1 MKSATVDCAIA
12 FAGCVLV
19 SIAAF
24 GDALSALA
32 ALIASSDEYSLI
44 ALAPL
49 ITLGLIVRQRDVIFG
64 ETRSDPRS
72 KILAFAT
79 AAVAFLA
86 LLAISTKSPNEIRL
100 TTSIL
105 LLVSL
110 WIFAFRICFGAVA
123 TRRAAFPLL
132 FLFFLAPLPSSLM
145 DRLVTGLQ
153 YASAEVTGLLFAVA
167 GVPVL
172 RHDQTFALAN
182 LEIEIARECS
192 GIRSAMGLVM
202 LSAVFSHLFL
212 RSSWSRAAL
221 LLLTVP
227 LAIIK
232 NGLRIFTLSTL
243 AAYVDPAYLNG
254 PPHRY
259 GGVIFFGIAFLGLIA
274 FVRLLQLLETH
285 TAQRTS
291 RAVLATA
298 AIRP

>member
-1 MKSATVDCAIA
+1 MKPATTDCTIA

-24 GDALSALA
+24 ADVLSTLT
-32 ALIASSDEYSLI
+32 ALIASSAEYS
-44 ALAPL
+44 AVVLAPVV
-49 ITLGLIVRQRDVIFG
+49 TLALLVRERDEIFREARPNLRGKIVEIA
-64 ETRSDPRS
+64 
-72 KILAFAT
+72 I
-79 AAVAFLA
+79 AAAAFLA
-86 LLAISTKSPNEIRL
+86 IVAILPRFPNDVRL
-100 TTSIL
+100 TTSVL
-105 LLVSL
+105 LLISL
-110 WIFAFRICFGAVA
+110 WGFGFRICFGPVA

-132 FLFFLAPLPSSLM
+132 FLFFLVPLPSSLM

-153 YASAEVTGLLFAVA
+153 YASAEITSLLFTIAD
-167 GVPVL
+167 VPVL
-172 RHDQTFALAN
+172 RHDQAFALAN

-192 GIRSAMGLVM
+192 GIRSAMGLIM

-212 RSSWSRAAL
+212 RSNWSRAAL
-221 LLLTVP
+221 LLLTIP

-259 GGVIFFGIAFLGLIA
+259 GGVIFFGLAFLGLIA

-285 TAQRTS
+285 NARHPS
-291 RAVLATA
+291 RRVLATA
-298 AIRP
+298 AVRP

>member
-1 MKSATVDCAIA
+1 MKPATTDCTIA
-12 FAGCVLV
+12 FAGCVLA

-24 GDALSALA
+24 ADVLSTLA
-32 ALIASSDEYSLI
+32 SLIASSAEYSLLLLAPVI
-44 ALAPL
+44 ALA
-49 ITLGLIVRQRDVIFG
+49 LIVRDRDTIF
-64 ETRSDPRS
+64 EESRPLRR
-72 KILAFAT
+72 KIVEIAIAF
-79 AAVAFLA
+79 VVSPA
-86 LLAISTKSPNEIRL
+86 LLAILPKFPNEIRL
-100 TTSIL
+100 TTSVL
-105 LLVSL
+105 LLVAL
-110 WIFAFRICFGAVA
+110 WIFAFRICFGPVAARKAV
-123 TRRAAFPLL
+123 FPLL
-132 FLFFLAPLPSSLM
+132 FLFFLVPLPSPLM
-145 DRLVTGLQ
+145 DRLITGLQ
-153 YASAEVTGLLFAVA
+153 YASAEVTSLLFTVT
-167 GVPVL
+167 GVPVF
-172 RHDQTFALAN
+172 RHDQTFVLAN
-182 LEIEIARECS
+182 LQIEIARECS

-285 TAQRTS
+285 TARRTS

>member
-1 MKSATVDCAIA
+1 MKPATTDCTIA
-12 FAGCVLV
+12 FAGCLLA

-24 GDALSALA
+24 ADVLSTLA
-32 ALIASSDEYSLI
+32 ALIASSAEYSAL
-44 ALAPL
+44 ALAPVV
-49 ITLGLIVRQRDVIFG
+49 TLALLVRERDTIFEDSRPLRGKIVEIAV
-64 ETRSDPRS
+64 
-72 KILAFAT
+72 
-79 AAVAFLA
+79 AAVA
-86 LLAISTKSPNEIRL
+86 LLAVVAILPKFPNEIRL
-100 TTSIL
+100 TTSVL
-105 LLVSL
+105 LLVAL
-110 WIFAFRICFGAVA
+110 WIFAFRICFGPVA
-123 TRRAAFPLL
+123 PRRAALPLL
-132 FLFFLAPLPSSLM
+132 FLLFLVPLPSPLM

-153 YASAEVTGLLFAVA
+153 HASAEVTSLLFTVA
-167 GVPVL
+167 GVPVI
-172 RHDQTFALAN
+172 RHDQVFALAN

-202 LSAVFSHLFL
+202 LSAVLSHLFL
-212 RSSWSRAAL
+212 RSNWSRAAL

-259 GGVIFFGIAFLGLIA
+259 GGVIFFGLAFLGLIA

-285 TAQRTS
+285 TARRTS

>member
-1 MKSATVDCAIA
+1 MKPATTDCAIA
-12 FAGCVLV
+12 FAGCILA

-24 GDALSALA
+24 ADVLSTLA
-32 ALIASSDEYSLI
+32 SLIASSAEYSAL
-44 ALAPL
+44 ALAPVV
-49 ITLGLIVRQRDVIFG
+49 TLALLVRERDTIFEDSRPLRG
-64 ETRSDPRS
+64 KTVE
-72 KILAFAT
+72 IAV
-79 AAVAFLA
+79 AAVA
-86 LLAISTKSPNEIRL
+86 LLAVVAILPKFPNDIRL
-100 TTSIL
+100 TTSVL
-105 LLVSL
+105 LLVAL
-110 WIFAFRICFGAVA
+110 WIFAFRICFGPVA
-123 TRRAAFPLL
+123 PRRAALPLL
-132 FLFFLAPLPSSLM
+132 FLLFLVPLPSPLM

-153 YASAEVTGLLFAVA
+153 HASAEVTSLLFTVA
-167 GVPVL
+167 GVPVI
-172 RHDQTFALAN
+172 RHDQVFALAN

-202 LSAVFSHLFL
+202 LSAVLSHLFL
-212 RSSWSRAAL
+212 RSNWSRAAL

-259 GGVIFFGIAFLGLIA
+259 GGVIFFGLAFLGLIA

-285 TAQRTS
+285 TARRTS